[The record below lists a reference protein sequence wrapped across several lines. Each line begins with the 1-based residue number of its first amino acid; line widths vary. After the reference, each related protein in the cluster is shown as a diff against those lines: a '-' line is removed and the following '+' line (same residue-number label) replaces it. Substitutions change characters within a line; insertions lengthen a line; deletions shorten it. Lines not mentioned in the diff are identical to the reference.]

1 MQKHQLGFLD
11 KKCRIRKTC
20 TFIQSSDNYFN
31 IQDNSDSPGR
41 AYNVFCKKV
50 LVFGIGVY
58 GIPCKVT
65 GSPDDEL
72 LHAANV
78 LAQYLDNDEDGI
90 VDNQLVLDKMIEQK
104 AALTLFGTEK
114 FSNFLTSWLKLVHL
128 FNPQIIISIF
138 LIQIVK
144 VTVQSLDNDAQDL
157 YGTETFARMEYD
169 TSF

>member
-1 MQKHQLGFLD
+1 MQKQRD
-11 KKCRIRKTC
+11 PETC

-50 LVFGIGVY
+50 LVFEIGVY
-58 GIPCKVT
+58 GTCKVT
-65 GSPDDEL
+65 DDEL

-114 FSNFLTSWLKLVHL
+114 SKRLRR
-128 FNPQIIISIF
+128 F

-144 VTVQSLDNDAQDL
+144 VTVQSLRKICMELKHFQD
-157 YGTETFARMEYD
+157 GI
-169 TSF
+169 